1 MEKEKEWV
9 SERGR
14 VKWRRGTVLKVT
26 LRVDTEQETMFDVAV
41 SRKLNPLKTAIEGP
55 THYAKIYEFLS
66 CGSKDNTKTFSE

>member
-1 MEKEKEWV
+1 M

-55 THYAKIYEFLS
+55 THYAKIMNFCLVAVRTTQKLS
-66 CGSKDNTKTFSE
+66 ASKVT